1 MVTNSAVLA
10 ALVLLLAVFWVGGQT
25 TFLAPYNRLLVREH
39 GLQIG
44 LFLLVLFVN
53 LFALFYGLAR
63 VLFLRDTGV
72 KLHHLDRQLTTRDT
86 VLTDLSRRLRDQE
99 PL

>member
-1 MVTNSAVLA
+1 MVANSAMLA
-10 ALVLLLAVFWVGGQT
+10 ALVLLLTVFWVGGELT
-25 TFLAPYNRLLVREH
+25 YLAPYKRLLFRDH

-63 VLFLRDTGV
+63 LLFLKDTGV
-72 KLHHLDRQLTTRDT
+72 KLHHLDRQLATRDT
-86 VLTDLSRRLRDQE
+86 VLLDLSNRLRE
-99 PL
+99 

>member
-10 ALVLLLAVFWVGGQT
+10 ALVLLLTVFWVGGET
-25 TFLAPYNRLLVREH
+25 TYLTPYKRLLLRAH
-39 GLQIG
+39 GVQIG

-63 VLFLRDTGV
+63 LIFLRDTGV

-86 VLTDLSRRLRDQE
+86 VLADLTRRME
-99 PL
+99 E